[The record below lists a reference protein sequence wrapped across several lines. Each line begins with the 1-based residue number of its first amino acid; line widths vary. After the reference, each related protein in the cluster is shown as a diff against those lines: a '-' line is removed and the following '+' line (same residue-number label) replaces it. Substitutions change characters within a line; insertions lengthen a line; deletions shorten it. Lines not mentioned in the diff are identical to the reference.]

1 VINSFPTRDLAIHPG
16 QFLAELL
23 EELHISQAQLARATQ
38 LSAMRIS
45 PILRGERPMTA
56 DTALRFGRVF
66 KQSPQYWLNLQ
77 DHYDLVLAQQALG
90 EALDNMPAFA

>member
-1 VINSFPTRDLAIHPG
+1 MNTFAIPPFAIHPG

-38 LSAMRIS
+38 LSTMRIS
-45 PILRGERPMTA
+45 HIVHGERPMTA

-77 DHYDLVLAQQALG
+77 DHYDLALAQQALG
-90 EALDNMPAFA
+90 EALESMQALT